1 MNLPMILQALP
12 LSLMGY
18 PHLRQLW
25 GKQWVRHALNAHIYH
40 PNDEDLSSGTP
51 DGEMRAPG

>member
-1 MNLPMILQALP
+1 
-12 LSLMGY
+12 MGY